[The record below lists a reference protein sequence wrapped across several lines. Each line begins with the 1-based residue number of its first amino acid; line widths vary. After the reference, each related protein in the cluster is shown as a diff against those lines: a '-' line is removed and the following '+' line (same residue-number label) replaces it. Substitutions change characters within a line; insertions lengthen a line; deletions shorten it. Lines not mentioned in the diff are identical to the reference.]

1 MDNSGSSLVPVDLVD
16 FCPAGVSAVGHVRSS
31 LSDLLGVLSD
41 AVAPQ
46 HVRFDDGS
54 PTAVV
59 PPPDAPVTV
68 RAVTLSRVGR
78 SRSEGPVLDLEL
90 KVAVECHGPEQL
102 DNMEQLLL
110 AVELHSQY
118 SVVSNGELQFEEY
131 SAAIE
136 QGLGFLVRIPV
147 SLPFEEPSELP
158 VPPQTGTSGTARRIR
173 GRLVDGHNKGIP
185 DAYIHAHSSANAVV
199 SDATGHFEVL
209 ASSEELQH
217 FAVAVDGTEREVSAS
232 TKRQPVIIRW
242 L

>member
-1 MDNSGSSLVPVDLVD
+1 M
-16 FCPAGVSAVGHVRSS
+16 GHVRSS
-31 LSDLLGVLSD
+31 LYDLLGVLSD

-68 RAVTLSRVGR
+68 RAVTLNRIGR
-78 SRSEGPVLDLEL
+78 SRGDGPVLDLEL
-90 KVAVECHGPEQL
+90 RVAVECHGPEQL

-118 SVVSNGELQFEEY
+118 SVVSKGEFRPEEY
-131 SAAIE
+131 SGAIR

-147 SLPFEEPSELP
+147 SLRFEEPSD
-158 VPPQTGTSGTARRIR
+158 PPAQPATGNSGVARRIR
-173 GRLVDGHNKGIP
+173 GRLVDVHNKGIP
-185 DAYIHAHSSANAVV
+185 EAYIHAHSSAAAAV

-209 ASSEELQH
+209 ASADELQH

-232 TKRQPVIIRW
+232 TKRLPVVIRW

>member
-1 MDNSGSSLVPVDLVD
+1 MGQ
-16 FCPAGVSAVGHVRSS
+16 VRSS

-78 SRSEGPVLDLEL
+78 SRREGPVLDLEL
-90 KVAVECHGPEQL
+90 RVAVECHGPEQL

-118 SVVSNGELQFEEY
+118 SVVSNGELPHDEY
-131 SAAIE
+131 SGAIQ

-147 SLPFEEPSELP
+147 SLRFEEPSGP
-158 VPPQTGTSGTARRIR
+158 STQPAAGTPGAGRRIR
-173 GRLVDGHNKGIP
+173 GRLVDVHNKGIP
-185 DAYIHAHSSANAVV
+185 DAYIHAHSSASAAV
-199 SDATGHFEVL
+199 SDATGHFEVVT
-209 ASSEELQH
+209 STDELQH

-232 TKRQPVIIRW
+232 TRSLPLIIRW
-242 L
+242 T

>member
-1 MDNSGSSLVPVDLVD
+1 M
-16 FCPAGVSAVGHVRSS
+16 GHVRSS

-68 RAVTLSRVGR
+68 RAVTLNRVGR
-78 SRSEGPVLDLEL
+78 SRREGPVLDLEL
-90 KVAVECHGPEQL
+90 RVAVECHGPEQL

-118 SVVSNGELQFEEY
+118 SVVSNGEFRPEEY
-131 SAAIE
+131 SGAIQ

-147 SLPFEEPSELP
+147 SLRFEEPSDLP
-158 VPPQTGTSGTARRIR
+158 AQPVTGKPAAGRRIR
-173 GRLVDGHNKGIP
+173 GRLVDAHNKGIP
-185 DAYIHAHSSANAVV
+185 DAYIHAHSSATAAV

-209 ASSEELQH
+209 ASADELQH

-232 TKRQPVIIRW
+232 IRRLPVTIRW

>member
-1 MDNSGSSLVPVDLVD
+1 M
-16 FCPAGVSAVGHVRSS
+16 GHVRSS

-68 RAVTLSRVGR
+68 RAVSLNRVGR
-78 SRSEGPVLDLEL
+78 SRREGPVLDLEL
-90 KVAVECHGPEQL
+90 RVAVECHGPEQL
-102 DNMEQLLL
+102 DNMEQLLM

-118 SVVSNGELQFEEY
+118 SVVSNGEFRPEEY
-131 SAAIE
+131 SGTLQ
-136 QGLGFLVRIPV
+136 QGLGFLVRVPV
-147 SLPFEEPSELP
+147 SLRFEEPSDLP
-158 VPPQTGTSGTARRIR
+158 AQPVTDPQGAGRRIR

-185 DAYIHAHSSANAVV
+185 DAYIHAHSSATAAV

-209 ASSEELQH
+209 ASPDELQH
-217 FAVAVDGTEREVSAS
+217 FAVAVNGTEREVSAS
-232 TKRQPVIIRW
+232 TKKLPVIIRW

>member
-1 MDNSGSSLVPVDLVD
+1 
-16 FCPAGVSAVGHVRSS
+16 VGQVQSS

-68 RAVTLSRVGR
+68 RAVTLNRVGR
-78 SRSEGPVLDLEL
+78 SRSEGPALDLEL
-90 KVAVECHGPEQL
+90 RVAVECHGPEQL

-118 SVVSNGELQFEEY
+118 SVVSNGEFRPEEY
-131 SAAIE
+131 SGVVG
-136 QGLGFLVRIPV
+136 QGLGFLVCIPV
-147 SLPFEEPSELP
+147 SLRFEEPSD
-158 VPPQTGTSGTARRIR
+158 PPAPAAVGNTSAGRRIR
-173 GRLVDGHNKGIP
+173 GRLVDVHNKGIS
-185 DAYIHAHSSANAVV
+185 DAYIHAHSSATAAV
-199 SDATGHFEVL
+199 SDATGHFDVL
-209 ASSEELQH
+209 ASAEDVQH
-217 FAVAVDGTEREVSAS
+217 FAVAVNGTEREVSAS
-232 TKRQPVIIRW
+232 TKSLPLVIRW

>member
-1 MDNSGSSLVPVDLVD
+1 M
-16 FCPAGVSAVGHVRSS
+16 GHVQSS

-68 RAVTLSRVGR
+68 RAVTLNRVGR
-78 SRSEGPVLDLEL
+78 SRRDGPALDLEL

-110 AVELHSQY
+110 AVELHGQY
-118 SVVSNGELQFEEY
+118 SVVSNGEFRPAEY
-131 SAAIE
+131 DGAIG
-136 QGLGFLVRIPV
+136 QGLGFLVCIPV
-147 SLPFEEPSELP
+147 SLRFEEPSD
-158 VPPQTGTSGTARRIR
+158 PPAQAAVGNAAAGRRIR
-173 GRLVDGHNKGIP
+173 GRLVDGHNKGIS
-185 DAYIHAHSSANAVV
+185 DAYIHAHSSATAAV

-209 ASSEELQH
+209 ASADDIQH

-232 TKRQPVIIRW
+232 TRRLPVVLRW
-242 L
+242 V

>member
-1 MDNSGSSLVPVDLVD
+1 MQ
-16 FCPAGVSAVGHVRSS
+16 SS

-68 RAVTLSRVGR
+68 RAATLTRIGR
-78 SRSEGPVLDLEL
+78 SRSEGPTLDLEL
-90 KVAVECHGPEQL
+90 RVAVECHGPGQL

-110 AVELHSQY
+110 AVERHSQY
-118 SVVSNGELQFEEY
+118 SVVSNGEFRPEEY
-131 SAAIE
+131 SGAIG
-136 QGLGFLVRIPV
+136 QGLGFLVRVPV
-147 SLPFEEPSELP
+147 SLRFEEPSD
-158 VPPQTGTSGTARRIR
+158 PPSQAAVGAAVAARRIR
-173 GRLVDGHNKGIP
+173 GRLVDGHNKGIS
-185 DAYIHAHSSANAVV
+185 DAYIHAHSSATAVV

-209 ASSEELQH
+209 ASADEVQH

-232 TKRQPVIIRW
+232 TKSLPVVIRW
-242 L
+242 V

>member
-1 MDNSGSSLVPVDLVD
+1 MDL
-16 FCPAGVSAVGHVRSS
+16 FPAGVTAVGHVSSS

-68 RAVTLSRVGR
+68 RAVTLNRTGR
-78 SRSEGPVLDLEL
+78 SRADGPVLDLEL
-90 KVAVECHGPEQL
+90 RVAVECHGPGQL
-102 DNMEQLLL
+102 DTMEQLLL

-118 SVVSNGELQFEEY
+118 SVVSNGEFRPEEY
-131 SAAIE
+131 SGAIQ
-136 QGLGFLVRIPV
+136 QGMGFLVRVPV
-147 SLPFEEPSELP
+147 SLPFEEPSD
-158 VPPQTGTSGTARRIR
+158 PPDGAVTGTSRAARRIR
-173 GRLVDGHNKGIP
+173 GRLVDVHNKGVP
-185 DAYIHAHSSANAVV
+185 DAYIHAHSSATAAV

-209 ASSEELQH
+209 ASADELQH

-232 TKRQPVIIRW
+232 TKRLPVTIRW